1 MSVDL
6 THHGDAELAPGLLDL
21 AVNVRP
27 EPLPGW
33 LSSAI
38 ASACARLDAYPDARA
53 ATAALARHHGR
64 DLDQVL
70 VTAGAAEAFTLIAQ
84 GLPRGRVAIIHP
96 QFTEPEVA
104 LRAAGWSVERVLLAA
119 GDGFALRPELVPED
133 CGLVVVGNPTNPTGT
148 LHSRAAL
155 LGLRRPG
162 RLVVVDEAFMDS
174 VPDEPQGLASW
185 PDLSGLLVV
194 RSLTK
199 TWGLAG
205 LRIGY
210 LLGEPAAIAAAAAV
224 QPHWSVS
231 GPALAAALACTTP
244 AAVQESGRRAESV
257 RIERERLRGELADR
271 GFAVAAGSTG
281 PFLLVRHPDRPE
293 LHGEL
298 RRVGVAVRR
307 ADTFPGLGP
316 GWLRISVR
324 DATASATL
332 LASLD
337 HLLAGAPVPRTAPG
351 CVTLV
356 GGGTGADDLITLRG
370 LHALQR
376 ADVVV
381 TDRLAPLGLL
391 AQLPPHVEIVD
402 AAKNPRGTAMPQEKI
417 NRLLVEHAQAGRRV
431 VRLKGGDPFVFGRG
445 FEELAACATAG
456 IGTVVIPGVSSS
468 IAGPAAAG
476 VPVTHRGLTHGFTVV
491 SGHLRPGHPDS
502 LVDWAALARSG
513 MTLVILMGVARL
525 GEIADALL
533 DGGLPGQ
540 TPVMIVVEAGNP
552 GQWQLGSTL
561 AEVGAAAVDPRLVP
575 PAIVVVGAVAGLSDP
590 THE

>member
-1 MSVDL
+1 MSIDL
-6 THHGDAELAPGLLDL
+6 THHGDDELAPGLLDL

-38 ASACARLDAYPDARA
+38 ASACARLDAYPDARP
-53 ATAALARHHGR
+53 ATAALARRHGR
-64 DLDQVL
+64 GLDQVL
-70 VTAGAAEAFTLIAQ
+70 VTAGAAEAFTLVAQ
-84 GLPRGRVAIIHP
+84 GFPRGRAAIIHP

-104 LRAAGWSVERVLLAA
+104 LRAAGWHIERVLLEAA
-119 GDGFALRPELVPED
+119 DGFTLRPELVPDECD
-133 CGLVVVGNPTNPTGT
+133 LVVVGNPTNPTGV

-162 RLVVVDEAFMDS
+162 RIVVVDEAFMDS
-174 VPDEPQGLASW
+174 VPDEPQSLASW
-185 PDLSGLLVV
+185 PDLSGVLVV

-210 LLGEPAAIAAAAAV
+210 LLGESAAVAAAAAV

-244 AAVQESGRRAESV
+244 AATEESGRRAESV
-257 RIERERLRGELADR
+257 RCERERLRGELAER
-271 GFAVAAGSTG
+271 GFGVAASSAG
-281 PFLLVRHPDRPE
+281 PFLLIRHPDRRE

-298 RRVGVAVRR
+298 RRLGVAVRR

-316 GWLRISVR
+316 GWIRVSVR
-324 DATASATL
+324 DASASATL
-332 LASLD
+332 LATLD
-337 HLLAGAPVPRTAPG
+337 HLLTGTPAPRPVLG

-381 TDRLAPLGLL
+381 TDRLAPRGLL

-402 AAKNPRGTAMPQEKI
+402 AAKDPRGTALPQEEI
-417 NRLLVEHAQAGRRV
+417 NRLLVEHARAGRRV

-445 FEELAACATAG
+445 FEEVQACAAAG
-456 IGTVVIPGVSSS
+456 ISTVVVPGVSSS
-468 IAGPAAAG
+468 IAGPGAAG
-476 VPVTHRGLTHGFTVV
+476 IPVTHRGLTHGFTVV
-491 SGHLRPGHPDS
+491 SGHLVPSHPES

-513 MTLVILMGVARL
+513 MTLVILMGAARL
-525 GEIADALL
+525 AEIADALL
-533 DGGLPGQ
+533 AGGLPGQ
-540 TPVMIVVEAGNP
+540 TPAAIVVEAGNP
-552 GQWQLGSTL
+552 GQWQCASTL
-561 AEVGAAAVDPRLVP
+561 AEVGAASGDPRLVP
-575 PAIVVVGAVAGLSDP
+575 PAIVVIGAVAALSGGVP
-590 THE
+590 